1 MAEIW
6 HTTWSTHNSRVP
18 TRKAVWLDDES
29 ENFITKTIVRII
41 AGDKLKV
48 YAYNI
53 CGDHVHLLIEAEYAI
68 LPGIIGKIKSMSAR
82 EYNIH
87 MGRTIPHP
95 HLRPIPEQG
104 GMPLVLEWDGTGPKT
119 LFGRKNIINGG
130 LTTKMNSSIQ

>member
-6 HTTWSTHNSRVP
+6 HTTWSTHNSRVSP
-18 TRKAVWLDDES
+18 RMIKYKVQKGKAVWLDDES
-29 ENFITKTIVRII
+29 EYFITKTIVHII
-41 AGDKLKV
+41 AVDKLKV

-53 CGDHVHLLIEAEYAI
+53 CGDHVHLLIEAEYTS

-87 MGRTIPHP
+87 MGWTIPHP

-104 GMPLVLEWDGTGPKT
+104 GMPHK
-119 LFGRKNIINGG
+119 R
-130 LTTKMNSSIQ
+130 